1 MKIAICDDEVV
12 ERNAIANLVKNYNA
26 DFEIVMLSTS
36 QDLLDVIQ
44 NEYFDLVLLDIE
56 MESPNGY
63 ETAKI
68 LKKLKD
74 PPCVVFVTKSNA
86 YTIRGYEVA
95 FRYLRKPIKP
105 EAFFHVMDAV
115 CEELKPQHLTIQTSG
130 GITVF
135 SLQDILY
142 IESNNYNVCIHT
154 MTGTYTVRKSL
165 KAITT
170 ELALCCFARP
180 HNSFLVNLQKIRSA
194 TSKTL
199 TLVDST
205 QIPISRNNRDSFE
218 KKFMDYLRR

>member
-1 MKIAICDDEVV
+1 MKIAICDDEMA
-12 ERNAIANLVKNYNA
+12 ERNAIADLVKSYNP
-26 DFEIVMLSTS
+26 DFEIAMLSTS
-36 QDLLDVIQ
+36 QELLEVVQ
-44 NEYFDLVLLDIE
+44 NVYFDLVLLDIE

-63 ETAKI
+63 ETAKV
-68 LKKLKD
+68 LKNLKD

-95 FRYLRKPIKP
+95 FRYIRKPIKP
-105 EAFFHVMDAV
+105 EAFFRVMDAV
-115 CEELKPQHLTIQTSG
+115 CEESKPQHLTIQTNG
-130 GITVF
+130 ETIVF

-154 MTGTYTVRKSL
+154 LTGKYTARKSL
-165 KAITT
+165 KTIST
-170 ELALCCFARP
+170 ELAMCCFARP

-199 TLVDST
+199 TLVDGT
-205 QIPISRNNRDSFE
+205 QLPISRNNRDSFE